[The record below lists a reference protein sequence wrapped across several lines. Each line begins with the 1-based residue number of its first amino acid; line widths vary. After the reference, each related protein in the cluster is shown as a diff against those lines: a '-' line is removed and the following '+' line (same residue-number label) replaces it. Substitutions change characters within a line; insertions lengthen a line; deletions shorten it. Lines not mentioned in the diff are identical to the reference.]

1 MLLLDIVM
9 LEFLVMHG
17 SLDGMFCM
25 LYKVFYVHYV
35 WLEQIWGGC
44 YPRQQM

>member
-25 LYKVFYVHYV
+25 LYKVFYVHYA
-35 WLEQIWGGC
+35 WLEANLGWML
-44 YPRQQM
+44 P